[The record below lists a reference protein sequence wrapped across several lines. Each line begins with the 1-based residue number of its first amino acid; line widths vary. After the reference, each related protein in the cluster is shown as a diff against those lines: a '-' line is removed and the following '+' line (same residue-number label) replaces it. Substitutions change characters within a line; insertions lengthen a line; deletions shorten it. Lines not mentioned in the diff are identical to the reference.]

1 MVRHTELHIR
11 NWMIDWFIYCV
22 FDLFIDWL
30 IVWLITLLFFRT
42 PCIGEKVHWTMDSKQ
57 GVHFFKT
64 PNRTTSAIEYDIC
77 FNRSDG
83 DFVFNFVIW
92 LNFFPV
98 KNAGNVKKFLTM
110 TISEDEFT
118 RHCLQTA
125 VGQVRTRYIW
135 SMVYVPL
142 DRYGIDIY
150 EVWYMCLCQVW
161 TWYIWSMVY
170 VPLDRYGLDIYE
182 VWYMCRWTGTDWIYM
197 KYVPV
202 SGAN

>member
-1 MVRHTELHIR
+1 
-11 NWMIDWFIYCV
+11 MIDWFTYWLIYW
-22 FDLFIDWL
+22 LIGLLIDWL
-30 IVWLITLLFFRT
+30 IVWFITLLFFRT

-92 LNFFPV
+92 LYFFPV

-125 VGQVRTRYIW
+125 VGQVRTGYICNTGRITR
-135 SMVYVPL
+135 L
-142 DRYGIDIY
+142 
-150 EVWYMCLCQVW
+150 CLCQVLISS
-161 TWYIWSMVY
+161 TFFLIETC
-170 VPLDRYGLDIYE
+170 PHRLNG
-182 VWYMCRWTGTDWIYM
+182 
-197 KYVPV
+197 
-202 SGAN
+202 